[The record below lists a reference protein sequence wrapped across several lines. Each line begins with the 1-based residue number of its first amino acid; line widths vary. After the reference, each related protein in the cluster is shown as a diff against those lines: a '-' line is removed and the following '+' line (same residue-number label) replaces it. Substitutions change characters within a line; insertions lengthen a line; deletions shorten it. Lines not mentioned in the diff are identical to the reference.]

1 MPSIASLLDRVS
13 PAVVNISVELKV
25 QTAAQDE
32 SDTRQEGAL
41 PFGPGSTPF
50 DQFLHRL
57 LEPNREASSEHARE
71 QTATAL
77 DLLQI
82 DTYGTGIAAVLSDN
96 R

>member
-1 MPSIASLLDRVS
+1 MIVSGTRSILTGA
-13 PAVVNISVELKV
+13 
-25 QTAAQDE
+25 TC
-32 SDTRQEGAL
+32 TAL
-41 PFGPGSTPF
+41 PLAPGYSGAQPLTRGSTPF

-71 QTATAL
+71 QTATAP